1 MSIVTDSLD
10 ALFSD
15 DLTVNVLANG
25 TYGKGLFE
33 QPTTVALGDQVLF
46 TDYLIYL
53 KASAYPKLKTGD
65 AIFIPRLYGHK
76 SVPMGPRVTL
86 SLGANPSKAMS
97 TNPNFMNQPAN
108 TSQPYN

>member
-1 MSIVTDSLD
+1 MSIATDSLD

-65 AIFIPRLYGHK
+65 AIEVEKVNYTVREVQKGIDALILE
-76 SVPMGPRVTL
+76 V
-86 SLGANPSKAMS
+86 SLQKP
-97 TNPNFMNQPAN
+97 
-108 TSQPYN
+108 

>member
-1 MSIVTDSLD
+1 MSIATDSLD

-15 DLTVNVLANG
+15 DLTVDVLANG

-53 KASAYPKLKTGD
+53 KASAYPVLKTGD
-65 AIFIPRLYGHK
+65 SITVADVQYTVREVQKGIDALILE
-76 SVPMGPRVTL
+76 V
-86 SLGANPSKAMS
+86 SLQK
-97 TNPNFMNQPAN
+97 T
-108 TSQPYN
+108 